1 LQILTKWTSEEN
13 NVIEA
18 LKTLLLT
25 KDILF
30 HKNFKKIERFQSGQ
44 TQTAAKRKFSVDATL
59 TVIYSLR
66 L

>member
-1 LQILTKWTSEEN
+1 LQIFTKWTSEEN

-18 LKTLLLT
+18 LKTLLMT

-30 HKNFKKIERFQSGQ
+30 NKNFKKFERFQSGPKS
-44 TQTAAKRKFSVDATL
+44 AAKRKFSVDTAL